1 MERAAS
7 RPATASDSPCLPW
20 TATRCHRLLRPLL
33 THVSGLRKEVSR
45 QHPRESLGDALPQ
58 NHGNLIYD
66 GGVWGLGGSTGSNIE
81 RPRSGADSTK
91 LLSRKRVQHTYSL
104 KASKRPKIGKV
115 AARTSTDVDRLSA
128 RRYAMPPEPNM
139 CLATPIIRRV
149 QGQWSSP
156 LVPEPVAP
164 ESEIPAR
171 FGRCYH
177 SHGVCVKKCSFE
189 DRLLSLKTTTA
200 PSTFALYESIY
211 RAFDALLRATTAA
224 EAQVAKPK
232 SLMAM
237 CLRKV
242 PAYVAELESWRLHEL
257 EETGT
262 SSAFDG
268 TNTSFDV
275 YSDLE
280 SLGMGSCGW
289 KHLAIVVQSHGIR
302 IVKDAILER
311 LMADD
316 FAILLS
322 DLCSELKVAGDRRQ
336 LLEAVVTQ
344 QHREPGGPLEN
355 FSVETSSTSSEALPL
370 LFATTNDRTGTTI
383 FKARLTTTLLSS
395 QLLPRQWLLSDVYGD
410 MWPTAMRYLTGR
422 ASYPDAI
429 PFCIASIQLYCDQ
442 IQQNARRSVTYEESA
457 ATAQQLLLNLL
468 AALSTLVL
476 LGQDTLARKPDSTKR
491 NVTFTL
497 CRRVEYV
504 LRACLASVSNPRGR
518 ATRQASTYVLLLA
531 VFLITEEVT
540 KSEISGCMSR
550 EARLLADFWTRVVND
565 SKQHTYRQYYE
576 ATMALMASIARGC
589 TRKNAT
595 KPAHTYL
602 IKLCDKLEAA
612 CPKVTALK
620 AIRVDAAFYLAD
632 LTGDLRDL
640 SFAEQLAAA
649 TQADAD
655 MTKTPGRKTAAFSGF
670 RWDEG
675 ISEWVTVTPAVA
687 RRKQPLPGRVTRA
700 RRDQTPEKPAST
712 QDAEIPPRSSPS
724 VPASSRVLGIDPEEI
739 SGFAVEHRPCRART
753 SAEPGTSCHAKRPRK
768 QLEQQTHHTRDK
780 PGVHTPK
787 PGRPTRASQE
797 SVSGVGGIDR
807 PGDDDL
813 DELRFDQADQE
824 NRPPSRRAAKA
835 QVPLKRK
842 RSRRSLI
849 SLRPIQNISN
859 EYYDAGESSG
869 DELGIT

>member
-1 MERAAS
+1 
-7 RPATASDSPCLPW
+7 
-20 TATRCHRLLRPLL
+20 
-33 THVSGLRKEVSR
+33 
-45 QHPRESLGDALPQ
+45 
-58 NHGNLIYD
+58 
-66 GGVWGLGGSTGSNIE
+66 
-81 RPRSGADSTK
+81 
-91 LLSRKRVQHTYSL
+91 
-104 KASKRPKIGKV
+104 
-115 AARTSTDVDRLSA
+115 
-128 RRYAMPPEPNM
+128 
-139 CLATPIIRRV
+139 
-149 QGQWSSP
+149 
-156 LVPEPVAP
+156 
-164 ESEIPAR
+164 
-171 FGRCYH
+171 
-177 SHGVCVKKCSFE
+177 
-189 DRLLSLKTTTA
+189 
-200 PSTFALYESIY
+200 
-211 RAFDALLRATTAA
+211 
-224 EAQVAKPK
+224 
-232 SLMAM
+232 M

-410 MWPTAMRYLTGR
+410 MWPTAM
-422 ASYPDAI
+422 
-429 PFCIASIQLYCDQ
+429 
-442 IQQNARRSVTYEESA
+442 
-457 ATAQQLLLNLL
+457 
-468 AALSTLVL
+468 
-476 LGQDTLARKPDSTKR
+476 
-491 NVTFTL
+491 
-497 CRRVEYV
+497 
-504 LRACLASVSNPRGR
+504 
-518 ATRQASTYVLLLA
+518 
-531 VFLITEEVT
+531 
-540 KSEISGCMSR
+540 
-550 EARLLADFWTRVVND
+550 RVVND

-869 DELGIT
+869 DELGIM